1 MFYAKMWIESGEL
14 GGKYLKNAAGAY
26 VNAAGQPVARKED
39 AKNPRHG
46 AAVIGDTVG
55 DPFKDT
61 SGPSLNILIKLI
73 SMVSVATIGVTLAVN
88 KGQGVV
94 RILMEMILR

>member
-1 MFYAKMWIESGEL
+1 M
-14 GGKYLKNAAGAY
+14 
-26 VNAAGQPVARKED
+26 ARKED

-73 SMVSVATIGVTLAVN
+73 SMVAVATIAITMSVN
-88 KGQGVV
+88 DGEGVV
-94 RILMEMILR
+94 KAIMEALLK

>member
-1 MFYAKMWIESGEL
+1 VDAKG
-14 GGKYLKNAAGAY
+14 NA
-26 VNAAGQPVARKED
+26 VARKED
-39 AKNPRHG
+39 SKNPRHG

-73 SMVSVATIGVTLAVN
+73 SMVSVATIGITLAVN
-88 KGQGVV
+88 NGQGVV
-94 RILMEMILR
+94 RVLMEMILR

>member
-1 MFYAKMWIESGEL
+1 MLVAK
-14 GGKYLKNAAGAY
+14 
-26 VNAAGQPVARKED
+26 KED

-61 SGPSLNILIKLI
+61 SGPSLNILVKLI
-73 SMVSVATIGVTLAVN
+73 SMVAVATIGITMAIN
-88 KGQGVV
+88 NGQGLVK
-94 RILMEMILR
+94 LMMQALLR